1 MPKTDDA
8 MINQINENLFEVFW
22 STYGKKINLNKGNIF
37 IKIIASK
44 GNSF

>member
-22 STYGKKINLNKGNIF
+22 STYGKKINLNKEF
-37 IKIIASK
+37 IKK
-44 GNSF
+44 HRNL